1 MTAICS
7 QGDAGL
13 MVSTMDLLRPMSI
26 GGIRIETPLTLAP
39 MAGQTGHGFRR
50 ITREYGDCG
59 LVCTELLSSHAIH
72 YKNAKTMKMY
82 DWTDDERPFAV
93 QLFGNDPAIMA
104 EAARIVVDFGAP
116 IVDINMGCWVPK
128 IAGKGAG
135 AALLK
140 DVCTATAVVDAVVKA
155 VDVPVTV
162 KIRSGWDPQT
172 LTAVEFARA
181 AEGCGVQAIAVHAR
195 TASQGFSGLPDW
207 DVIRQVKAAV
217 QRIPVIG
224 NGDVRT
230 AEDARQ
236 MFEQTGCDGV
246 MIGRAAL
253 GKPWV
258 FRHIAHALRTGEIL
272 PEPGPAERAR
282 AALRHAELAIATS
295 QFDER
300 QTVLELRGQLTK
312 YHLGVPGAAHLRDQ
326 LVRAQSFA
334 DIEAILA
341 PVLEGR
347 DVAAEPVA

>member
-1 MTAICS
+1 MLPTTS
-7 QGDAGL
+7 
-13 MVSTMDLLRPMSI
+13 LLKPMHIGSI
-26 GGIRIETPLTLAP
+26 TIDTPLTLAP
-39 MAGQTGHGFRR
+39 MAGQTGHAFRR
-50 ITREYGDCG
+50 VAREFGGCG

-72 YKNAKTMKMY
+72 YKNARTIKMY

-93 QLFGNDPAIMA
+93 QLFGSDPSIMA
-104 EAARIVVDFGAP
+104 EAASVVAELGAT

-128 IAGKGAG
+128 VAGKGAG

-140 DVCTATAVVDAVVKA
+140 DVCTATAVVSAVVEA

-181 AEGCGVQAIAVHAR
+181 AEQCGVQAIAVHAR

-207 DVIRQVKAAV
+207 DIIRQVKQAV
-217 QRIPVIG
+217 TRIPIIG

-230 AEDARQ
+230 ADDARQ

-253 GKPWV
+253 GRPWV
-258 FRHIAHALRTGEIL
+258 FHQIAHALRTGEEL
-272 PEPGPAERAR
+272 PEPTPAERAE
-282 AALRHAELAIATS
+282 AALRHAEIAVATS

-312 YHLGVPGAAHLRDQ
+312 YHLGVPGAAHLRDR

-334 DIEAILA
+334 DIAAILT
-341 PVLEGR
+341 PVIEGQNL
-347 DVAAEPVA
+347 VPEATV